1 MRNGYM
7 AYLACVVES
16 EKKKE
21 ILKDIHVVR
30 EFPDVFPK
38 ELPRLLQKKKI
49 EVSIE
54 TLPRIV
60 PIVQTPYRMVLARLV
75 ELKVQ
80 LQELLDKGFI
90 RSSVSS

>member
-1 MRNGYM
+1 MTARRLMRNGYM

-38 ELPRLLQKKKI
+38 ELPRLLQKKK
-49 EVSIE
+49 
-54 TLPRIV
+54 
-60 PIVQTPYRMVLARLV
+60 
-75 ELKVQ
+75 
-80 LQELLDKGFI
+80 D
-90 RSSVSS
+90 